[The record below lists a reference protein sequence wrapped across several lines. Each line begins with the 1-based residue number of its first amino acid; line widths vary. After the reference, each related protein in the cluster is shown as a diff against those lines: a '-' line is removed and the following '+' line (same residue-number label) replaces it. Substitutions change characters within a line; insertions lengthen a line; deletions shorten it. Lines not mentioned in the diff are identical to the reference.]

1 VDDVNNM
8 DESMEELEETPGGI
22 SRRDMIKAS
31 VIAGGLVWSAPILL
45 TGKAAA
51 AAGDPCCP
59 NGVPVAINI
68 SEQNGVNCGARQCLD
83 NILPGFP
90 NGADFAC
97 QTGLVNCFNM
107 LDLVVGDF
115 QGGGT
120 DEATITL
127 AAGVTL
133 IVGAVKTGSNCF
145 FTRCNPNGGPNFN
158 SGHTISP
165 TDAVNPNICRQQS
178 TNAVCTFNGNDIPLP
193 NGTNNG
199 RNRIYITPGA
209 NGTTIVHI
217 DMSSDPL
224 SQVELSVCVAPEVT
238 ALCP

>member
-1 VDDVNNM
+1 MNDRDDSM
-8 DESMEELEETPGGI
+8 DEVEQTASGI
-22 SRRDMIKAS
+22 SRRDMIKTS
-31 VIAGGLVWSAPILL
+31 VIAGGLVWSAPVLL

-51 AAGDPCCP
+51 APGDPCCP
-59 NGVPVAINI
+59 NGTPISVNI
-68 SEQNGVNCGARQCLD
+68 SEQNGLNCGARQCLD
-83 NILPGFP
+83 NVLPGFP

-97 QTGLVNCFNM
+97 QTGLTNCLGD

-145 FTRCNPNGGPNFN
+145 FTRCQPGL
-158 SGHTISP
+158 HTTSP
-165 TDAVNPNICRQQS
+165 TDAVNPNICRQQT
-178 TNAVCTFNGNDIPLP
+178 TNAVCTFNGNDVPLP
-193 NGTNNG
+193 PEVGG
-199 RNRIYITPGA
+199 RNRIYVTPGP
-209 NGTTIVHI
+209 NGTTVVHI

-224 SQVELSVCVAPEVT
+224 SQVELTICVAPEIT